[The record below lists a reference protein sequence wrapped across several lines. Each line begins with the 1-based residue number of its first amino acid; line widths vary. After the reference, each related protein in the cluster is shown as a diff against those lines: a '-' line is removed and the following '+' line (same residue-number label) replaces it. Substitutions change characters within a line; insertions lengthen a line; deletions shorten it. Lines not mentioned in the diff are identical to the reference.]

1 MEIRGTTIV
10 VTGASGG
17 AGQAIARA
25 LHAGGARVVL
35 TGRRVEEM
43 EALSAQL
50 PGSVVMPGDLSDR
63 ADLDRLLDDLGTLGA
78 VDGLVANAALPATGR
93 IEEYTTEQLDRA
105 LDVNLRA
112 PMVMTMR
119 LLPGMLERGRGHLA
133 FVSSMGGKMGTARL
147 SVYSTTKFALRGFG
161 ASLRQDLVGS
171 GVSSSVVFPGSIIDG
186 GMLTDAGLGASPG
199 TKGVT
204 CAAVADAVVR
214 AITRDIGEVD
224 VTDLTVRVASK
235 VLAVAPNLSDR
246 MQNTKML
253 AYAEQ
258 LTEGMRDKR

>member
-10 VTGASGG
+10 VTGAAGG
-17 AGQAIARA
+17 AGQAIVRA
-25 LHAGGARVVL
+25 LHAAGARVVL
-35 TGRRVEEM
+35 TGRRVQEM
-43 EALSAQL
+43 QALSDQL
-50 PGSVVMPGDLSDR
+50 WGSVVMPCDLSDR
-63 ADLDRLLDDLGTLGA
+63 ADLDRFLDDLEALGG
-78 VDGLVANAALPATGR
+78 VDGLVANAAVPATGR
-93 IEEYTTEQLDRA
+93 IEEYTTKQLDRA

-119 LLPGMLERGRGHLA
+119 LLPGMLERGRGHIVL
-133 FVSSMGGKMGTARL
+133 VSSMGGKMGTARL
-147 SVYSTTKFALRGFG
+147 SIYSTTKFGMRGFG
-161 ASLRQDLVGS
+161 ASLRQDLAGS
-171 GVSSSVVFPGSIIDG
+171 GVSSSVVFPGSITDG

-204 CAAVADAVVR
+204 CAEVGDGVVK
-214 AITRDIGEVD
+214 AITRDIGELD

-235 VLAVAPNLSDR
+235 VLALAPNLSDR
-246 MQNTKML
+246 MKNDKML

>member
-1 MEIRGTTIV
+1 MDIRGTTIV

-17 AGQAIARA
+17 AGRAIVRA

-43 EALSAQL
+43 QALSDQL
-50 PGSVVMPGDLSDR
+50 RGSVVMPCDLSDR
-63 ADLDRLLDDLGTLGA
+63 ADLDRFLDELGEVGA
-78 VDGLVANAALPATGR
+78 IDGLVANAALPATGR

-112 PMVMTMR
+112 PMVMTMK
-119 LLPGMLERGRGHLA
+119 LLPGMLERRRGHLA

-147 SVYSTTKFALRGFG
+147 SIYSTTKFGMRGFG
-161 ASLRQDLVGS
+161 ASLRQDLAAT
-171 GVSSSVVFPGSIIDG
+171 GVSSSVVFPGSITDG

-199 TKGVT
+199 TRGVT
-204 CAAVADAVVR
+204 CAEVGDAVVK
-214 AITRDIGEVD
+214 AITRDIGELD
-224 VTDLTVRVASK
+224 VTDLTVKVASK
-235 VLAVAPNLSDR
+235 VLALAPNLSDR
-246 MQNTKML
+246 MKNDKML

-258 LTEGMRDKR
+258 LSEGMRDKR